1 METPIDFKENEWK
14 QESNNRL
21 KGINSSN
28 RVINI
33 NYIYIAFVLVSL
45 AFIGVFYYLGV
56 NDYFKSNLNSVCN
69 NTCQATICPSI
80 PACPI
85 NICSV
90 NLSCGNVNAT
100 AISNLTFINNTYL
113 NNTNHS

>member
-1 METPIDFKENEWK
+1 MENDPLDERQWK
-14 QESNNRL
+14 DNSNDKL
-21 KGINSSN
+21 KDRGSSN

-33 NYIYIAFVLVSL
+33 NYIYIAFILIGIGMV
-45 AFIGVFYYLGV
+45 GVFYYLGV

-80 PACPI
+80 PSCPI

-90 NLSCGNVNAT
+90 NLSCGNANAT
-100 AISNLTFINNTYL
+100 AISNLTLNIL